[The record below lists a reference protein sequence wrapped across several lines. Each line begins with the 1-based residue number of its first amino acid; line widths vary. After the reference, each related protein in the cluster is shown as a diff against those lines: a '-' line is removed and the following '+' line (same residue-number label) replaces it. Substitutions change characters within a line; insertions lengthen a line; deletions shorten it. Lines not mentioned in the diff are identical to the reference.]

1 MTIPSIVVPLKP
13 FSPGPESNVTSCV
26 WTRRLY
32 GARKKLGAGDPRVHE
47 KFVGLAH
54 EQGSCPIAK
63 KRMAFD
69 GKATK
74 KIRAIVEQRAVTLPY
89 VSGEPLSGDPMFR
102 ATLEQAVAQGMEGLA
117 LMDEQGTF
125 VYLNQACAAMYGFT
139 TSELM
144 GKPWKALYDPDQI
157 ALLDTQAFPALKAHG
172 HWRGELVAKRK
183 DGRLFYVEL
192 SLQQLKDAQY
202 ANARVACACR
212 DITERQWAEAA
223 LRESEER
230 YALALE
236 GSNDGHWDWSLDTNY
251 CYYSPRWK
259 QLLGY
264 DDQELE
270 NHHHTFLDRIHPD
283 DVEPVKAAVQAH
295 MSHREPYQIEVRL
308 RHKTGAYRWFRS
320 RGQAIWNG
328 KGQAMRMAGV
338 LTDITEH
345 KQAEERF
352 RLVVESA
359 PCGMVMVN
367 YDGVMVLIN
376 TQIERLFAY
385 RREELIGRPVE
396 VLLPERYRQGHPMRP
411 AALLAASSAGSVW
424 GGRGVYGLRKDGTEF
439 PIEIGLN
446 PMSTQE
452 ELMMLSSI
460 VDITERKRTE
470 EAIRRAHDE
479 LEARVQTRTAEL
491 TASNAALGQQMRQ
504 RQCAEEALLKS
515 HALFRALAAVSPVGI
530 YRTDHAGQCVYAN
543 ERWSEITGL
552 TLADA
557 QGHGWAHTVHPDDR
571 GQVSTQ
577 WRRAVQ
583 GGPPFRAEFR
593 FQRADGSVTWVLG
606 QAAAEV
612 DETGTIVGFVGTVTD
627 ISSRKRVETI
637 KARENRMLELI
648 ATGSP
653 LAMILNEL
661 VTSIEEQLPG
671 MLGSILLVNQAR
683 TRLQHVSA
691 PSLPK
696 PYMEAV
702 ESVPLGQAAGSW
714 GPAAFFG
721 HAVMVD
727 DIEASPLWTS
737 LSALA
742 LEHGLHACWSRPIL
756 SRAGE
761 VVGTFATYFRVKR
774 MPADVDEEVLDVAV
788 HLASIAIDHAQAEDA
803 LKRLN
808 ETLQERANA
817 LMDVNQEL
825 EAFSYSVSHDLRT
838 PLRHLDGF
846 ADLLRKHAQAHLDEK
861 GRHYLTIISSAA
873 KRMGILI
880 DDLLAF
886 SRIGRTEFGR
896 GPVSLRKV
904 VEEVLRDLQ
913 SDVQGRR
920 IRWNIGHL
928 PDVVGDAAMLRLVF
942 ANLVGNALKYTRDR
956 HEATIDIDHGAG
968 REDEVVVFVRDNG
981 VGFDPQYAHRLFGVF
996 QRLHTAHEFEGN
1008 GIGLANVRRIIH
1020 RHGGR
1025 TWAEGRPDAGATFWF
1040 SLPIP
1045 PRGQP

>member
-1 MTIPSIVVPLKP
+1 ML
-13 FSPGPESNVTSCV
+13 
-26 WTRRLY
+26 
-32 GARKKLGAGDPRVHE
+32 
-47 KFVGLAH
+47 
-54 EQGSCPIAK
+54 
-63 KRMAFD
+63 FD
-69 GKATK
+69 GKTTK
-74 KIRAIVEQRAVTLPY
+74 KGRAIVIHSAVSLPY
-89 VSGEPLSGDPMFR
+89 VAEQPGDQVFR
-102 ATLEQAVAQGMEGLA
+102 ATLEEAVAQGTEGLA
-117 LMDEQGTF
+117 LMDDRGVF

-139 TSELM
+139 TSELL
-144 GKPWKALYDPDQI
+144 GKSWQALYDPDQI
-157 ALLDTQAFPALKAHG
+157 AVMDTQAFPALKAHG
-172 HWRGELVAKRK
+172 HWQGELVARRK
-183 DGRLFYVEL
+183 DGRLFYAEL
-192 SLQQLKDAQY
+192 SLQQLKETQY

-212 DITERQWAEAA
+212 DITQRKWAEAA

-230 YALALE
+230 YALALQ

-259 QLLGY
+259 ELLGY
-264 DDQELE
+264 AEHELE
-270 NHHHTFLDRIHPD
+270 NHHHTFLDRLHPD
-283 DVEPVKAAVQAH
+283 DLERVKAAVQAH
-295 MSHREPYQIEVRL
+295 ISHRAPYQIEVRL
-308 RHKTGAYRWFRS
+308 RHKTGAYRWCRS

-328 KGQAMRMAGV
+328 TGQAIRMAGV

-367 YDGVMVLIN
+367 GDGMMVLIN
-376 TQIERLFAY
+376 SQIESLFHY
-385 RREELIGRPVE
+385 RRDELIGRPVDM
-396 VLLPERYRQGHPMRP
+396 LLPERYRQGHPIHP
-411 AALLAASSAGSVW
+411 AALSAAPGAGPMR
-424 GGRGVYGLRKDGTEF
+424 GGRDLHGVRKDGTEF

-446 PMSTQE
+446 PISTQE
-452 ELMMLSSI
+452 GPMVLSSI

-470 EAIRRAHDE
+470 QALRRAHDE
-479 LEARVQTRTAEL
+479 LDARVQTRTAEL
-491 TASNAALGQQMRQ
+491 TASNAALGQEIRQ
-504 RQCAEEALLKS
+504 RQCAEEALLKT
-515 HALFRALAAVSPVGI
+515 HALFRTVAAVSPVGI
-530 YRTDHAGQCVYAN
+530 FRTDYAGRCVYAN

-552 TLADA
+552 TPADA
-557 QGHGWAHTVHPDDR
+557 EGHGWTNTVHSDDR
-571 GQVSTQ
+571 ERVLTQ
-577 WRRAVQ
+577 WRCAVQ
-583 GGPPFRAEFR
+583 GGAPFRTEFR
-593 FQRADGSVTWVLG
+593 FQRGDGGVTWVLG
-606 QAAAEV
+606 QAAAEL
-612 DETGTIVGFVGTVTD
+612 DESGALVGFVGTVTD

-637 KARENRMLELI
+637 KARENKILELI

-653 LAMILNEL
+653 LTIILDEL
-661 VTSIEEQLPG
+661 VTSIEEQSPG
-671 MLGSILLVNQAR
+671 MLGSILLVDQSGAR
-683 TRLQHVSA
+683 LRHVSA
-691 PSLPK
+691 PRLPK
-696 PYMEAV
+696 SYLDAV
-702 ESVPLGQAAGSW
+702 EELPLGSAAGSG
-714 GPAAFFG
+714 GPAASFG
-721 HAVMVD
+721 HAVVVD
-727 DIEASPLWTS
+727 DIEVSPLWTS

-742 LEHGLHACWSRPIL
+742 LQHGLRACWSRPIL
-756 SRAGE
+756 SRTGQVA
-761 VVGTFATYFRVKR
+761 GTFATYFRVRR
-774 MPADVDEEVLDVAV
+774 MPTDVDEELLDVAV

-803 LKRLN
+803 LKRFN

-886 SRIGRTEFGR
+886 SRIGRTEFSR
-896 GPVSLRKV
+896 GPVSLQTV

-920 IRWNIGHL
+920 IRWNIGAL
-928 PDVVGDAAMLRLVF
+928 SDVVGDAAMLRLAL
-942 ANLVGNALKYTRDR
+942 ANLMGNALKYTRNRD
-956 HEATIDIDHGAG
+956 EAVIDIGHGVG

-1025 TWAEGRPDAGATFWF
+1025 TWAEGQPDGGATFWF
-1040 SLPIP
+1040 ALPVP
-1045 PRGQP
+1045 PRVQP

>member
-1 MTIPSIVVPLKP
+1 
-13 FSPGPESNVTSCV
+13 
-26 WTRRLY
+26 
-32 GARKKLGAGDPRVHE
+32 
-47 KFVGLAH
+47 
-54 EQGSCPIAK
+54 
-63 KRMAFD
+63 MAFD
-69 GKATK
+69 GKAAK
-74 KIRAIVEQRAVTLPY
+74 KLRGIVEHSAVTLPY
-89 VSGEPLSGDPMFR
+89 ISGEPLPGDEMFR

-117 LMDEQGTF
+117 LMDEHGTF
-125 VYLNQACAAMYGFT
+125 VYMNQTCAAMYGFT
-139 TSELM
+139 KSELL
-144 GKPWKALYDPDQI
+144 GKSWKALYDPDQI
-157 ALLDTQAFPALKAHG
+157 ALMDTQAFPALKAHG
-172 HWRGELVAKRK
+172 HWQGELVGRRK
-183 DGRLFYVEL
+183 DGRLFYAEL
-192 SLQQLKDAQY
+192 SLQQLKDVQY

-212 DITERQWAEAA
+212 DITERKWAEAA

-230 YALALE
+230 YALALQ
-236 GSNDGHWDWSLDTNY
+236 GSNDGHWDWSLDTQY

-259 QLLGY
+259 ELLGY
-264 DDQELE
+264 DDHELE

-283 DVEPVKAAVQAH
+283 DLERVKAAVQAH
-295 MSHREPYQIEVRL
+295 ISHRAPYHIEVRL

-320 RGQAIWNG
+320 RGQALWNG
-328 KGQAMRMAGV
+328 KGQAVRMAGV

-345 KQAEERF
+345 KQSEERF
-352 RLVVESA
+352 RLAVESA

-367 YDGVMVLIN
+367 HDGVMVLIN
-376 TQIERLFAY
+376 SQIERLFDY
-385 RREELIGRPVE
+385 RRDELIGRPVE
-396 VLLPERYRQGHPMRP
+396 VLLPERYRHGHPMHP
-411 AALLAASSAGSVW
+411 GTCSAAPDAGLIW
-424 GGRGVYGLRKDGTEF
+424 GGRDLYGLRKDGTEF

-452 ELMMLSSI
+452 GLMVLSSI

-491 TASNAALGQQMRQ
+491 TASNAALGEQIRQ

-515 HALFRALAAVSPVGI
+515 HALFRTLAAVSPVGI

-543 ERWSEITGL
+543 ERWSDITGL
-552 TLADA
+552 TPAEA
-557 QGHGWAHTVHPDDR
+557 HGNGWAHTVHPDDR
-571 GQVSTQ
+571 EQVLTQ
-577 WRRAVQ
+577 WRCAMQ
-583 GGPPFRAEFR
+583 GGPPFRTEFR
-593 FQRADGSVTWVLG
+593 FQRADEGVTWVLG
-606 QAAAEV
+606 QAAAEL
-612 DETGTIVGFVGTVTD
+612 DETGKIVGFVGTLTD

-637 KARENRMLELI
+637 KARENKILELI

-653 LAMILNEL
+653 LTMILNEL

-671 MLGSILLVNQAR
+671 MLGSILLVDQSG
-683 TRLQHVSA
+683 TRLQHISA

-696 PYMEAV
+696 SYVDAL
-702 ESVPLGQAAGSW
+702 ESVPIGSAAGSC
-714 GPAAFFG
+714 GPAAYFG
-721 HAVMVD
+721 HAVVVD
-727 DIEASPLWTS
+727 DIEASPLWAS
-737 LSALA
+737 LSVLA
-742 LEHGLHACWSRPIL
+742 LQHGLRACWSRPIL
-756 SRAGE
+756 SRTGE

-774 MPADVDEEVLDVAV
+774 MPTDVDEELLDVAV

-808 ETLQERANA
+808 ETLQARANA
-817 LMDVNQEL
+817 LIDVNQEL

-886 SRIGRTEFGR
+886 SRIGRAEFSR
-896 GPVSLRKV
+896 SPISLHKV

-913 SDVQGRR
+913 SDVQGRQ
-920 IRWNIGHL
+920 IRWNIGGL
-928 PDVVGDAAMLRLVF
+928 PDVVGDPAMLRLVF
-942 ANLVGNALKYTRDR
+942 ANLMGNALKYTRNR
-956 HEATIDIDHGAG
+956 HEAVIEIGHGVG

-1025 TWAEGRPDAGATFWF
+1025 TWAEGQPDAGATFWF
-1040 SLPIP
+1040 ALPIP
-1045 PRGQP
+1045 PRAQP